1 MPALHKQFGDSDKF
15 PFSLVYQD
23 TKFPQKEL
31 PDHLHDWYE
40 IVYVYAGKGTFFIN
54 HSFYEMNPG
63 DVFLIPGNTVHR
75 AFPDEQ
81 SPVTSSAIF
90 FAPRL
95 IQPME
100 FGESYSLLSCF
111 EQARKHKSY
120 KFEPSQEEQ
129 LTFSRLID
137 DMNEERQSKLQSHH
151 AAIVIRLYEFLI
163 QLNRMTLPEAELE
176 RRSSKEPAWI
186 RSILNYIEANI
197 GASNL
202 SLYDLSAKASV
213 TYAHFSRVFKQHT
226 GMNVSEYIL
235 IKKIMLAKEKLLR
248 TDDTI
253 SSVCLEC
260 GFESESYF
268 YKKFKLITGMTP
280 MDYRWSGR

>member
-1 MPALHKQFGDSDKF
+1 MPTIHKRFDETDKF

-23 TKFPQKEL
+23 TKSPQREL

-40 IVYVYAGKGTFFIN
+40 IVFVYSGTGTFFIN

-75 AFPDEQ
+75 AFPDEF

-90 FAPRL
+90 FAPRF

-100 FGESYSLLSCF
+100 FGESHSLLRCF
-111 EQARKHKSY
+111 EQARKSKSY
-120 KFEPSQEEQ
+120 KLDTSHDER
-129 LTFSRLID
+129 LAFSSLID
-137 DMNEERQSKLQSHH
+137 VMNQEWLNRLPSYR
-151 AAIVIRLYEFLI
+151 AAIAVRLYDFLI
-163 QLNRMTLPEAELE
+163 ALNRMALPVAEHPRSSSAEPPWIRTILDYIDAHIGSQQMSLAEL
-176 RRSSKEPAWI
+176 SS
-186 RSILNYIEANI
+186 R
-197 GASNL
+197 
-202 SLYDLSAKASV
+202 ASV

-235 IKKIMLAKEKLLR
+235 IKKIMLAKEKLML
-248 TDDTI
+248 TGDTI
-253 SSVCLEC
+253 SSVCLSC

-280 MDYRWSGR
+280 VEYRRSCR

>member
-1 MPALHKQFGDSDKF
+1 MRAIHKRFEDSDHF
-15 PFSLVYQD
+15 PFSLVYRD
-23 TKFPQKEL
+23 TKSPQSEL

-40 IVYVYAGKGTFFIN
+40 LVYVYSGKGTFFIN

-63 DVFLIPGNTVHR
+63 NVFLIPGNTVHR

-100 FGESYSLLSCF
+100 FGESLSLLRCF
-111 EQARKHKSY
+111 EQARKSKCY
-120 KFEPSQEEQ
+120 KLEPSQDDRT
-129 LTFSRLID
+129 TFSRLID
-137 DMNEERQSKLQSHH
+137 KMNEEWLSQLPNFR
-151 AAIVIRLYEFLI
+151 AAIVIRLYDFLLT
-163 QLNRMTLPEAELE
+163 LNRMSLQKSEPP
-176 RRSSKEPAWI
+176 RSSGTEPAWI
-186 RSILNYIEANI
+186 RTILDYIEANI
-197 GASNL
+197 GAREMSL
-202 SLYDLSAKASV
+202 SDLSSRAAV
-213 TYAHFSRVFKQHT
+213 TYAHFSRVFKQYT

-235 IKKIMLAKEKLLR
+235 IKKIMLAKERLMR

-253 SSVCLEC
+253 GSVCLEC

-268 YKKFKLITGMTP
+268 YKKFKLVTGMTP
-280 MDYRWSGR
+280 VEYRRSIR

>member
-1 MPALHKQFGDSDKF
+1 VQTIYKGFEDSVKF

-23 TKFPQKEL
+23 TKSPQNEL

-90 FAPRL
+90 FAPLL
-95 IQPME
+95 IQATE
-100 FGESYSLLSCF
+100 FGESYSLLRCF
-111 EQARKHKSY
+111 EQARKRKGY
-120 KFEPSQEEQ
+120 KLEPSPDERIM
-129 LTFSRLID
+129 FSRFID
-137 DMNEERQSKLQSHH
+137 IMNEEQNNRLPNYR
-151 AAIVIRLYEFLI
+151 AAIIIRLYDFLLT
-163 QLNRMTLPEAELE
+163 LNRMVTPEIEQQQN
-176 RRSSKEPAWI
+176 SSTEPAWI
-186 RSILNYIEANI
+186 RSILEYIEANI
-197 GASNL
+197 GASEMSL
-202 SLYDLSAKASV
+202 SDLSAKAAV
-213 TYAHFSRVFKQHT
+213 TYAHFSRVFKQNT

-235 IKKIMLAKEKLLR
+235 IKKIMLAKERLML
-248 TDDTI
+248 TNDTI
-253 SSVCLEC
+253 SSICLAC

-280 MDYRWSGR
+280 LEYRRGCR

>member
-1 MPALHKQFGDSDKF
+1 MQTIHKRFEESDQF
-15 PFSLVYQD
+15 PFSLVYRD
-23 TKFPQKEL
+23 TKSPQREL

-40 IVYVYAGKGTFFIN
+40 IVFVYAGKGTFFIN

-75 AFPDEQ
+75 AFPDEYA
-81 SPVTSSAIF
+81 PVTSSAIF
-90 FAPRL
+90 FAPRF

-100 FGESYSLLSCF
+100 FGESHSLLRCF
-111 EQARKHKSY
+111 EQARKSKSY
-120 KFEPSQEEQ
+120 KLETSPDGR
-129 LTFSRLID
+129 LAFSGLID
-137 DMNEERQSKLQSHH
+137 GMNEEWRNRLPSYR
-151 AAIVIRLYEFLI
+151 AAIAVRLYDFLI
-163 QLNRMTLPEAELE
+163 GLNRMAVTESEHP
-176 RRSSKEPAWI
+176 RCSSSEPAWI
-186 RSILNYIEANI
+186 RTILDYIDAHI
-197 GASNL
+197 GL
-202 SLYDLSAKASV
+202 QEMSLADLSSRASV

-235 IKKIMLAKEKLLR
+235 IKKIMLAKEKLML

-253 SSVCLEC
+253 ASVCLAC

-280 MDYRWSGR
+280 VEYRRSCR

>member
-1 MPALHKQFGDSDKF
+1 MQALHKRFEDSDKF

-23 TKFPQKEL
+23 TKSPQSEL

-40 IVYVYAGKGTFFIN
+40 IVYVYSGKGTFFIN

-75 AFPDEQ
+75 AFPDELT
-81 SPVTSSAIF
+81 PVTSSAIF

-100 FGESYSLLSCF
+100 FGESYSLLRCF
-111 EQARKHKSY
+111 EQARKSKSY
-120 KFEPSQEEQ
+120 KLEPSQDEHMI
-129 LTFSRLID
+129 FSRIID
-137 DMNEERQSKLQSHH
+137 VMNEEWMNELPNYR
-151 AAIVIRLYEFLI
+151 AAIVVRLYDFLVT
-163 QLNRMTLPEAELE
+163 LNRMGLPEMEQQ
-176 RRSSKEPAWI
+176 RSSSTEPSWI
-186 RSILNYIEANI
+186 RSILNDIEANI
-197 GASNL
+197 GVSEMSL
-202 SLYDLSAKASV
+202 SDLSAKAAV
-213 TYAHFSRVFKQHT
+213 TYAHFSRVFKQYT

-235 IKKIMLAKEKLLR
+235 IKKIMLAKEKLML

-253 SSVCLEC
+253 STICLAC

-280 MDYRWSGR
+280 VAYRRSCR